1 MPRADP
7 GLHPDARRDRGDLG
21 PRPAPVSA
29 SGRSQSADLRRSN
42 APARLRGDPRR
53 SGRGTTVTV
62 TTTAFGGLAEDLGT
76 FQARAKEWVAGNLE
90 PLDGADPYLGH
101 ATDDAD
107 QVVRA
112 KAIQRKLFDAGFAG
126 LCYPVEY
133 GGRGVPAGY
142 QEGVM
147 DVSYGYELPRL
158 FNTPTFTIILPTIL
172 DFGTDEQ
179 KQRFIPAAL
188 KGEELWVQFLS
199 EPTGGSDLAG
209 ALTRADRRGD
219 AFVLNGSKI
228 WSTYAWK
235 SDYALCVARTDWD
248 VPKHKGLSVLIVKVH
263 QPGITITQIKHVD
276 GTDDFCQEFFD
287 DVAVPVDQVL
297 GQVDDGW
304 NVASRLL
311 LHEREAMSGSSP
323 YAMAPRTASH
333 ENDQVSAAALA
344 QDSGGA
350 TDPRVRQLI
359 GEARVLTRVHTAL
372 VGRIATSIRTGRLPA
387 AAGSIPRLSNGI
399 MRVRLASI
407 ALEIAGDR
415 AVAWSDDDPTGGL
428 GVAYLGRQGPCIG
441 GGPNQ
446 DTRHIT
452 SERAPR
458 GPPAAAADPDP
469 PFRDVR
475 TNAAVPRHRS

>member
-7 GLHPDARRDRGDLG
+7 GLHPDARRDRRDLG

-29 SGRSQSADLRRSN
+29 SGRRESADLRRSN

-53 SGRGTTVTV
+53 LDRGTTMTV
-62 TTTAFGGLAEDLGT
+62 TTTESGGLAQDLGT
-76 FQARAKEWVAGNLE
+76 CQARAKEWVAGNLV

-133 GGRGVPAGY
+133 GGRGLPAGY
-142 QEGVM
+142 QDAFI
-147 DVSYGYELPRL
+147 DVSYSYELPRL

-172 DFGTDEQ
+172 DFGTEEQ
-179 KQRFIPAAL
+179 KKRFIPAAL

-219 AFVLNGSKI
+219 VFVLNGSKI
-228 WSTYAWK
+228 WSTFAWK
-235 SDYALCVARTDWD
+235 SDYALCVARTNWD

-287 DVAVPVDQVL
+287 DVVVPISDVL
-297 GQVDDGW
+297 G
-304 NVASRLL
+304 
-311 LHEREAMSGSSP
+311 
-323 YAMAPRTASH
+323 
-333 ENDQVSAAALA
+333 
-344 QDSGGA
+344 
-350 TDPRVRQLI
+350 
-359 GEARVLTRVHTAL
+359 
-372 VGRIATSIRTGRLPA
+372 
-387 AAGSIPRLSNGI
+387 
-399 MRVRLASI
+399 
-407 ALEIAGDR
+407 
-415 AVAWSDDDPTGGL
+415 
-428 GVAYLGRQGPCIG
+428 
-441 GGPNQ
+441 
-446 DTRHIT
+446 
-452 SERAPR
+452 
-458 GPPAAAADPDP
+458 
-469 PFRDVR
+469 
-475 TNAAVPRHRS
+475 